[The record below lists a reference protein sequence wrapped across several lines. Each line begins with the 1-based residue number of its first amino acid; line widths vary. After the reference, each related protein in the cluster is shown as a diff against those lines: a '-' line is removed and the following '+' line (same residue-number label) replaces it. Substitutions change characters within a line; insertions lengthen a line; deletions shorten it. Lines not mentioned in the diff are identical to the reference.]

1 MLWQWHEPVEQNV
14 LGEEDEEEE
23 EKEEEDIEDCQLWK
37 TREESQYEILN
48 HLSGKQEPLNIFTD
62 TLQNK
67 PGRTQVIEHAVHM
80 VT

>member
-14 LGEEDEEEE
+14 LGEED
-23 EKEEEDIEDCQLWK
+23 
-37 TREESQYEILN
+37 EILN